1 MDRKDIEWKPIKGYE
16 GLYEISNY
24 GDIKI
29 LRNNTIKKQRL
40 NYGYCYC
47 GLSKNAVSKTYR
59 VHKLVA
65 EHFISEKPYH
75 NSVVGHYDNNKS
87 NNYYKNL
94 YWTTTQENTRKA
106 VDDDLLANK
115 KGIENENSTPVKVIS
130 VETGEVVGVYGS
142 ARECSRYIENVT
154 SSYISKVYDRD
165 YKPRGKKYIYK
176 KITKEEYFLNIHLA
190 GTILIENKP
199 SNKKPKIFTME
210 RIEDGYTLTMDNQ
223 KEASRICGIDQ
234 STISSLIKKNGEK
247 DGWRFTLIKEVDDV
261 KDSTSY
267 NKFLEVYGRS
277 VSVKNIFS
285 EEVLHFKTIKEMKSF
300 FGLTGNDQAR
310 YLSGKNLIKS
320 EWKVI

>member
-24 GDIKI
+24 GDIKV
-29 LRNNTIKKQRL
+29 LRNNTIRKQTL
-40 NYGYCYC
+40 IYGYRYC
-47 GLSKNAVSKTYR
+47 NLSKNGVAKTYR

-75 NSVVGHYDNNKS
+75 NSVVGHHDNNKA

-94 YWTTTQENTRKA
+94 YWTTTQENTKKA
-106 VDDDLLANK
+106 VDDKLLSNK
-115 KGIENENSTPVKVIS
+115 KGVENESSNPVKVIS
-130 VETGEVVGVYGS
+130 VETEEVVGVYGS
-142 ARECSRYIENVT
+142 ARECSRCIENIT
-154 SSYISKVYDRD
+154 SSYISKVYDKN

-199 SNKKPKIFTME
+199 SNKKPKVFKME

-234 STISSLIKKNGEK
+234 SIISHLIKKNGEK
-247 DGWRFTLIKEVDDV
+247 DGWRFTLIKEVDDI
-261 KDSTSY
+261 KESSSY
-267 NKFLEVYGRS
+267 RNSLKVNS
-277 VSVKNIFS
+277 KPVTVKNVFDGRELSFNTWKDLKI
-285 EEVLHFKTIKEMKSF
+285 HFN
-300 FGLTGNDQAR
+300 LTGHG
-310 YLSGKNLIKS
+310 GKTYREGKHLIKS